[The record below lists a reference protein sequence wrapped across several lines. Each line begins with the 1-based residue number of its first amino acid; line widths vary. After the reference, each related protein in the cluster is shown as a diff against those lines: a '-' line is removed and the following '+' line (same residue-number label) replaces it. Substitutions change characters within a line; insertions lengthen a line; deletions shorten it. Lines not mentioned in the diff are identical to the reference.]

1 MVYDE
6 DEIEEFLS
14 EFEDVLR
21 NLNEESKTK
30 SELYDKLANM
40 FTKSYKKFK
49 QFEEEEHKDVSTR

>member
-21 NLNEESKTK
+21 NLNENIKTK
-30 SELYDKLANM
+30 SELYNELANM
-40 FTKSYKKFK
+40 FTKSYKKWK
-49 QFEEEEHKDVSTR
+49 RIEEEEHKDATNK